1 MILVAN
7 GCSFTSGT
15 PDSDLIAGT
24 TQYTDQWHEGVLDID
39 GFDTFYQ
46 YVPYAWPFCVDS
58 EKTINL
64 GLQGSSNER
73 IVRTT
78 MNFLDKVSE
87 KTLKE
92 CVFVICWT
100 MCNRSEYWYKNVPFK
115 TEVGIPG
122 HYQVLQP
129 QLRNNPED
137 FYVGANQNVWME
149 GDDHITIPQK
159 IYDYE
164 LFVKNMSKDIYDTL
178 IQMATLKQ
186 AFDFYGIDRYLYTSI
201 FWQGTG
207 INCVDDAFA
216 GYTDWHQPLLNI
228 VKDDHLVEDTTIINH
243 LDDMY
248 FADGH
253 LSIKGNREFG
263 TYIQKEL
270 ENRNW
275 LI

>member
-1 MILVAN
+1 MSL
-7 GCSFTSGT
+7 F
-15 PDSDLIAGT
+15 
-24 TQYTDQWHEGVLDID
+24 
-39 GFDTFYQ
+39 
-46 YVPYAWPFCVDS
+46 
-58 EKTINL
+58 K
-64 GLQGSSNER
+64 SN
-73 IVRTT
+73 
-78 MNFLDKVSE
+78 K
-87 KTLKE
+87 
-92 CVFVICWT
+92 C
-100 MCNRSEYWYKNVPFK
+100 P
-115 TEVGIPG
+115 
-122 HYQVLQP
+122 
-129 QLRNNPED
+129 
-137 FYVGANQNVWME
+137 
-149 GDDHITIPQK
+149 
-159 IYDYE
+159 
-164 LFVKNMSKDIYDTL
+164 KNMSKDIYDTL

-248 FADGH
+248 FSDGH